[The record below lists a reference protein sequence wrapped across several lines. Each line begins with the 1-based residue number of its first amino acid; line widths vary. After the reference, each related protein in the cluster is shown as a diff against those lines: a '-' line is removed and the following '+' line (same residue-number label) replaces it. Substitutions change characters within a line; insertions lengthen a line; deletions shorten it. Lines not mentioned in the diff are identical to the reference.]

1 MKGRSKVL
9 VFVLMGQGIQ
19 QDHLSYQVRK
29 AKGLRDRLL
38 WLEEKTKATIP
49 VWEEMIWVTETVPFS
64 QAPNRLSERYLHS

>member
-38 WLEEKTKATIP
+38 VARRKDKGYHTSVGRDDLG
-49 VWEEMIWVTETVPFS
+49 
-64 QAPNRLSERYLHS
+64 N